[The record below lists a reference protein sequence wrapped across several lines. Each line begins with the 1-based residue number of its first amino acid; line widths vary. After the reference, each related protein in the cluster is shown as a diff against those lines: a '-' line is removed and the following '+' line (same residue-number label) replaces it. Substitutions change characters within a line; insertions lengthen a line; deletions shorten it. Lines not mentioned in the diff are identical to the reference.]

1 MDTVAIAD
9 VKDEVPAIVG
19 QIWPVGRERWRK
31 TARCNCSSTVW
42 TRGLRVTE
50 SCHWE
55 VDWLLLASC
64 KRKKTWM
71 LQPTRP
77 VRQSESVCACECMR
91 ARVCLC
97 TRPLYSLGHLM
108 GLLDFS
114 VMLVGFLLLLISDY
128 CTQLLHIKMCVFL
141 CVTCC
146 EWNWNEYF
154 HSVNKSH
161 KGTFYL
167 RVKGR
172 SGRGGGTGRKG

>member
-1 MDTVAIAD
+1 MWRMKYLPLLVRFDLWVESGEERQHG
-9 VKDEVPAIVG
+9 VIVL
-19 QIWPVGRERWRK
+19 PLCGRG
-31 TARCNCSSTVW
+31 
-42 TRGLRVTE
+42 GLRVTE

-64 KRKKTWM
+64 KRKKTWL

-167 RVKGR
+167 RVKGKKEEV
-172 SGRGGGTGRKG
+172 GRGGSGRKG